1 MYYRI
6 DTDMMHEMRLQGREA
21 MVYSALLYLCKNAPY
36 TGSLSELGN
45 FSCCGNKMT
54 TLRMLLA
61 LERKGLISRDKDGIK
76 VSQNVTIASQNVTA
90 ASQNVTISKRKSNQK
105 ENIKENNEVSVCI
118 NAREET
124 HTPASPIE
132 EVINNLF
139 DMNTLIPSD
148 REKVPAN
155 TGYYK
160 IIVTEFGYMRPKEF
174 VDDFYLHYNAHGWP
188 NGGNKLD
195 LMRFWMT
202 RYVRRK
208 GAKKP
213 SLSDLERAVMK
224 TFLEQIEERLIV
236 RLFNVVQQFEVTEQ
250 KIIFYVPEQNKK
262 DFMAWL
268 ETLPL
273 FTMLEA
279 YHRTV
284 YVK

>member
-6 DTDMMHEMRLQGREA
+6 DTDMMRQLGLQGREA
-21 MVYSALLYLCKNAPY
+21 IVYSALLYLCKNAPWK
-36 TGSLSELGN
+36 GSAQELAD
-45 FSCCGNKMT
+45 FSLCGSSDT
-54 TLRMLLA
+54 ALRMLDSLQI
-61 LERKGLISRDKDGIK
+61 KGLLTYRATKGGQTQIAL
-76 VSQNVTIASQNVTA
+76 SQTQNAEV
-90 ASQNVTISKRKSNQK
+90 SKRKSNQK
-105 ENIKENNEVSVCI
+105 ENIIKENNEVSVCI

-124 HTPASPIE
+124 HTTASPIE

-202 RYVRRK
+202 RYVRRR
-208 GAKKP
+208 GTKKP

-236 RLFNVVQQFEVTEQ
+236 RLFHVVQQFEVTEQ

-262 DFMAWL
+262 DFTAWL

>member
-1 MYYRI
+1 MFLRI
-6 DTDMMHEMRLQGREA
+6 EMEEA
-21 MVYSALLYLCKNAPY
+21 EQIDVEGLEMLVYSTLRYLCRNKPWQGTMTDLAKK
-36 TGSLSELGN
+36 SR
-45 FSCCGNKMT
+45 CGGR
-54 TLRMLLA
+54 L
-61 LERKGLISRDKDGIK
+61 
-76 VSQNVTIASQNVTA
+76 TA
-90 ASQNVTISKRKSNQK
+90 KRKLDSLIAKGYVQLTEYGYTCVQNEHLNVQNEHLNVQNEHFSKEKRSKK
-105 ENIKENNEVSVCI
+105 ENIKENNEVSGE
-118 NAREET
+118 NARVRIPPT
-124 HTPASPIE
+124 ASPIE

-139 DMNTLIPSD
+139 DMNTLIPAD
-148 REKVPAN
+148 RAKVPAN

-202 RYVRRK
+202 RYVRRR
-208 GAKKP
+208 GTKKP

-236 RLFNVVQQFEVTEQ
+236 RLFHVVQQFEVTEQ

-262 DFMAWL
+262 DFTAWL
-268 ETLPL
+268 ESLPL
-273 FTMLEA
+273 FRMLEA